1 MSRTVGDADNIF
13 YQARM
18 RAAARNTDFEFRVST
33 EVLVGISSTRLYQI
47 ERGLR
52 EPHRDELL
60 IMAKEYEAP
69 ELLEAY
75 CREMCPVG
83 AMCQK
88 EKELGN
94 DDT

>member
-1 MSRTVGDADNIF
+1 
-13 YQARM
+13 M
-18 RAAARNTDFEFRVST
+18 RAAARNTDFESRVST

>member
-18 RAAARNTDFEFRVST
+18 RAAARNTDFESRAST